1 MSLPIIGGTN
11 TGGPPLVDL
20 GQLPSGGFF
29 GGISQGLGNQ
39 INQGLTAQYQAN
51 QPNQNL
57 AAQYNYLTVQDGQIF
72 FNPNTSNI
80 QFINALDAAGLIPSG
95 DRYFLKEFFKDSTD
109 NWLVRRFNDATQGY
123 DFSRENFSGLSDE
136 NFAIMMRLQN
146 TLNPF
151 VDAASLPA
159 SGVFLGT
166 SFEGTGGGA
175 TGDPYSPDNPPPP
188 GVTYSGRPVFI
199 GQAPSGRTGG
209 EGVFYTKEDVL
220 LRTDEMPDLYRSTT
234 PPSPP
239 ADDSDAGMLPP
250 DDDTQKMASG
260 GIVSLVMNGMDM
272 PTGQGIETFLNR
284 DRSKAALQRNL
295 QMLAQQQQQQQ
306 MMAQQGPP
314 GMPPQGMPPQ
324 GMMPPGPP
332 PMPPGPPPTMQQGIM
347 PMAG

>member
-1 MSLPIIGGTN
+1 MSLPIIGAAGSNPALGT
-11 TGGPPLVDL
+11 TMGVTIPSGPGGPGIDL
-20 GQLPSGGFF
+20 SGITG
-29 GGISQGLGNQ
+29 
-39 INQGLTAQYQAN
+39 AN

-57 AAQYNYLTVQDGQIF
+57 AAQYNYLTVRDGQVF

-123 DFSRENFSGLSDE
+123 DFSRENFSGLNDE

-188 GVTYSGRPVFI
+188 GITYSGRPVFI

-234 PPSPP
+234 PPPPPP
-239 ADDSDAGMLPP
+239 AEGDDAGMLPP
-250 DDDTQKMASG
+250 DDDTTKMASG
-260 GIVSLVMNGMDM
+260 GIVSLAMNGMDM

-314 GMPPQGMPPQ
+314 GMPPQGMPPGMPPQ

-347 PMAG
+347 PMAS